1 MLRAILGEN
10 PSTNQIQPPP
20 REPLPYRRIG
30 VGGHYRRTLLLLLLG
45 LLPQAIAQQ
54 TDKVA
59 LLPTV
64 RSTPVR
70 VVTTVNFV
78 TDLVQQV
85 GGQRVQ
91 VEGLMGAGVDPHLYK
106 ASAGDVRKLQQA
118 HLIFYSGLYLEGK
131 MMELL
136 ERLPRAIAI
145 SDAIPR
151 ERLIQPA
158 GGFEGQYTYDPHIWF
173 DVSLWKLTVA
183 RVRDALSK
191 VDPAGASSYRA
202 NAEAYTRRLNQLDAF
217 IQRQVAQV
225 PPRQRVLITAHDAFA
240 YFGRRYGLEVRGL
253 QGVSTLSEAGT
264 RDIQQLADFI
274 VQRRIRAIF
283 VESSV
288 PRRAIDAVVAAVRAR
303 GGNVAVG
310 GQLFSDSAGS
320 PGTPEGTY
328 VGMMEHNT
336 RTIVNGLLG
345 GLP

>member
-1 MLRAILGEN
+1 MLLWM
-10 PSTNQIQPPP
+10 
-20 REPLPYRRIG
+20 
-30 VGGHYRRTLLLLLLG
+30 LG
-45 LLPQAIAQQ
+45 LFSQAFAQQ
-54 TDKVA
+54 PDKITQ
-59 LLPTV
+59 LQPV
-64 RSTPVR
+64 RETPVR
-70 VVTTVNFV
+70 IVATVNFV
-78 TDLVQQV
+78 TDLVQQI
-85 GGQRVQ
+85 GGNRVR

-118 HLIFYSGLYLEGK
+118 HLVFYAGLYLEGK

-136 ERLPRAIAI
+136 ERLPKAIAVT
-145 SDAIPR
+145 DAIPR

-158 GGFEGQYTYDPHIWF
+158 GGFEGQYTYDPHVWF
-173 DVSLWKLTVA
+173 DITLWKLTVG

-202 NAEAYTRRLNQLDAF
+202 NAEAYTKRLDQLDAY
-217 IQRQVAQV
+217 IRQQIARV
-225 PPRQRVLITAHDAFA
+225 PPGQRVMITAHDAFA

-253 QGVSTLSEAGT
+253 QGVSTVAEAGT
-264 RDIQQLADFI
+264 RDVQQLADFI

-303 GGNVAVG
+303 GWNVVVG
-310 GQLFSDSAGS
+310 GELFSDAAGN

-336 RTIVNGLLG
+336 RTLVKGLLG
-345 GLP
+345 GSP